1 MSRRRPSA
9 PATQRAFPADAAHA
23 VAGQHTRGLT
33 EGAVLAALTAVIAA
47 AGLVIPPVA
56 ILLAPLPVMLLVIR
70 WGLRTGVLA
79 TVVAGL
85 ILLQIF
91 GPLVA
96 FSALGFGPVGLALG
110 WGVRHERGPA
120 WTVLAGAAALYASTL
135 VSLVLAMAVLH
146 QDVLTQFIRLQTT
159 SIQHSIALM
168 ERLGASSQMV
178 EPLHLLIDAPCGEHH
193 CFAPPLEALIRS
205 TSLVLVALG
214 ALVWGYLCY
223 TVGRSLLRRLGYHI
237 PALPP
242 MLTWRLPRQLAA
254 SLVWISAGLSVAGL
268 WVPALGGLVLSAVF
282 LNLFVFG
289 FLGALVAVT
298 WMTKRQI
305 PRLAQAAVLVLL
317 VTSQSALPLLALA
330 VLGMLDTWHDFRRLG
345 RTSPPPAAQENADGQ
360 AGQSAMLP
368 TTVGAGASPNQESKA
383 VSRP

>member
-1 MSRRRPSA
+1 MGRRRPSA
-9 PATQRAFPADAAHA
+9 PATHRTFPADAAHPA
-23 VAGQHTRGLT
+23 AGQRTRGLT
-33 EGAVLAALTAVIAA
+33 EGAILAALTAVIAA
-47 AGLVIPPVA
+47 AGLVIPPIA

-120 WTVLAGAAALYASTL
+120 WTVLAGATALYASTL
-135 VSLVLAMAVLH
+135 VSVVLAMAVLH
-146 QDVLTQFIRLQTT
+146 QDVLTEFIRLQIA
-159 SIQHSIALM
+159 SFQHSIALM

-178 EPLHLLIDAPCGEHH
+178 EPLRLLIEAPCGEHH
-193 CFAPPLEALIRS
+193 CFVPPLEALIRS
-205 TSLVLVALG
+205 TGLVVLALG
-214 ALVWGYLCY
+214 ALLWGYLCY
-223 TVGRSLLRRLGYHI
+223 TVGRSVLRRLGYHI

-242 MLTWRLPRQLAA
+242 MLTWRLPRRIAA
-254 SLVWISAGLSVAGL
+254 SLVWLSAGLSLAGL
-268 WVPALGGLVLSAVF
+268 WVPALGGLTLSAVF

-305 PRLAQAAVLVLL
+305 PRLAQAAVLLFFI
-317 VTSQSALPLLALA
+317 TSQSALPLLALA
-330 VLGMLDTWHDFRRLG
+330 VLGMLDTWHDFRRLT
-345 RTSPPPAAQENADGQ
+345 RTSLPPAAQETADGQ
-360 AGQSAMLP
+360 ADQGAALP
-368 TTVGAGASPNQESKA
+368 AAAAARGSPNQKPKA